1 MQKSAN
7 NDKIGYNLSEYSK
20 NKDKIMSKQ
29 IAVLVGSGS
38 TTSISKIVAR
48 YLQNI
53 APANIQLNFVEI
65 SELPL
70 YERDLDG
77 QEVAQYNRFRTEIA
91 KADAVLFVTPEHN
104 ASFSAMI
111 KNAIDIGSRPMGQS
125 LWIGK
130 PAGIVSVAAGAAGGV
145 RAADQLR
152 TICSGAFI
160 NMPTAPFAANV
171 GGVFNGVIDENGEI
185 VSDAVKTM
193 LEGFINAYADFIS
206 KF

>member
-65 SELPL
+65 SDLPL